1 MLYVIQTIGTE
12 AYSDPIDQIERV
24 VTTALNDYAM
34 IGPNTS
40 DSKVTRCTI
49 NIQTMYL
56 YCTLILVIHVAIYRL

>member
-24 VTTALNDYAM
+24 VTTELNDYAM

-40 DSKVTRCTI
+40 DSKVTRCTV
-49 NIQTMYL
+49 NIQTM
-56 YCTLILVIHVAIYRL
+56 